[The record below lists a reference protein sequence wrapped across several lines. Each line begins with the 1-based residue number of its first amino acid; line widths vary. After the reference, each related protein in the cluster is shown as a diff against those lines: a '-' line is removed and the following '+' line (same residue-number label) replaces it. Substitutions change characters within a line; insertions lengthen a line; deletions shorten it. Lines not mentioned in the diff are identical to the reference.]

1 MKDKVAIIT
10 GASSGIGLECAK
22 YFSKKGMKLAL
33 AARSA
38 DKLNKLVEEIKAS
51 GGEAI
56 AIQTDVTVVKDCERM
71 VDETLKA
78 FGRIDVL
85 VNNAG
90 ISMRDLFIDT
100 EIEVFQRLIETNLM
114 SAIYCTKFALPHL
127 LKTKGSVVGVSSIAG
142 YHGLPGRTA
151 YSASKYGLQGFL
163 DALRSENRETGLHV
177 LVACPGFTASNIRN
191 SALKGDGTLQKESP
205 RIEEKMMQ
213 PDDVA
218 RKIYNGIVKRKRR
231 VIMTFE
237 GWSAVYIGVNLPAL
251 TEKVIYNKMKA
262 EPDSPWMMKKWEE
275 DNPS

>member
-10 GASSGIGLECAK
+10 GASSGIGLECAR

-38 DKLNKLVEEIKAS
+38 DKLNKLVDELKAS

-56 AIQTDVTVVKDCERM
+56 AIPTDVTVVKDCERM

-78 FGRIDVL
+78 YGRIDVL

-177 LVACPGFTASNIRN
+177 LIACPGFTASNIRN

>member
-33 AARSA
+33 AARSL

-78 FGRIDVL
+78 YGRIDVL

-262 EPDSPWMMKKWEE
+262 EPDSPWMMKKWEK
-275 DNPS
+275 NNKS

>member
-10 GASSGIGLECAK
+10 GASSGIGLECAR

-33 AARSA
+33 AARSL
-38 DKLNKLVEEIKAS
+38 DKLNKVVEEIKAS
-51 GGEAI
+51 GGQAI

-231 VIMTFE
+231 VVMTFE

>member
-10 GASSGIGLECAK
+10 GASSGIGLECAR

-38 DKLNKLVEEIKAS
+38 DKLNKLVDELKAN

-56 AIQTDVTVVKDCERM
+56 AIPTDVTVVKDCERM

-151 YSASKYGLQGFL
+151 YSASKFGLQGFL

-237 GWSAVYIGVNLPAL
+237 GWSAVYIGVNLPTL

-262 EPDSPWMMKKWEE
+262 EPDSPWMMKKREE
-275 DNPS
+275 NNPS

>member
-33 AARSA
+33 AARSL
-38 DKLNKLVEEIKAS
+38 DKLNKVVEEIKAS

-56 AIQTDVTVVKDCERM
+56 AIPTDVTVVKDCERM

-231 VIMTFE
+231 VVMTFE
-237 GWSAVYIGVNLPAL
+237 CLSAVYIGVNLPAL

>member
-33 AARSA
+33 AARSV

-275 DNPS
+275 NNKS

>member
-1 MKDKVAIIT
+1 LKDKVAIIT

-38 DKLNKLVEEIKAS
+38 DKLNKLVEEIKTS

-275 DNPS
+275 NNPS

>member
-33 AARSA
+33 AARSL

-262 EPDSPWMMKKWEE
+262 EPDSPWMMKKWEK
-275 DNPS
+275 NNKS

>member
-1 MKDKVAIIT
+1 LKDKVAIIT
-10 GASSGIGLECAK
+10 GASSGIGLECAR

-33 AARSA
+33 AARSL
-38 DKLNKLVEEIKAS
+38 DKLNKVVEEIKAS
-51 GGEAI
+51 GGQAI

-231 VIMTFE
+231 VVMTFE

>member
-33 AARSA
+33 AARSL
-38 DKLNKLVEEIKAS
+38 DKLNKVVEEIKAS

-56 AIQTDVTVVKDCERM
+56 AIPTDVTVVKDCERM

-231 VIMTFE
+231 VVMTFE